1 MNLLIP
7 IVMGTT
13 IVAYIHCFNSTMQL
27 MKSPITLQELFL
39 IRYQQIKSL
48 TI

>member
-27 MKSPITLQELFL
+27 MKTPLTFEELFFL
-39 IRYQQIKSL
+39 RYQQIKKVF
-48 TI
+48 